1 MLETETRMAQS
12 ALLIERLKQELKA
25 RGITYRDVAAAI
37 DMSEASVKRL
47 FSRHDLT
54 LSRLDAICALA
65 DLELTD
71 LTRGIDPDDRLL
83 GELTEAQEAALVADP
98 LIFVTATA
106 TLNLTTFD
114 QILASYALSAAQL
127 VKALARLDRLGFL
140 RLLPNNRYRL
150 LVSRTFRWLPNG
162 PIQRYFKAN
171 AAEYFDS
178 AFDGPHEFMV
188 LLNARLSRA
197 HAAALVD
204 RLERVAKDFS
214 EQHVD
219 DARLPPAQR
228 HPVSLLL
235 AVRPWQ
241 LGYMRDLQQGAPGT
255 TRKIRGA
262 R

>member
-1 MLETETRMAQS
+1 MAQS

-25 RGITYRDVAAAI
+25 RGITYRDVATAI
-37 DMSEASVKRL
+37 GLSEASVKRL
-47 FSRHDLT
+47 FSQHDLT
-54 LSRLDAICALA
+54 LARLDAICALA

-71 LTRGIDPDDRLL
+71 LARGIDPDDRLL
-83 GELTEAQEAALVADP
+83 GALTDAQESALVADP
-98 LIFVTATA
+98 LVFIAATA
-106 TLNLTTFD
+106 TLNSVSFE
-114 QILASYALSAAQL
+114 QILEHYAISAAQL
-127 VKALARLDRLGFL
+127 VKALTRLDKLGFL

-171 AAEYFDS
+171 AAAYFDS

-197 HAAALVD
+197 HAAALID

-228 HPVSLLL
+228 HPMSLLL
-235 AVRPWQ
+235 AVRPWE
-241 LGYMRDLQQGAPGT
+241 LGYMQELQQPAAPA
-255 TRKIRGA
+255 TRKVR